1 MIRIDKVPHS
11 MQRYDTVGDWVF
23 STQGD
28 LYLIVS
34 HLYDRDYENLVA
46 LHEMIEALLCQAR
59 GITGDMVDTWDLSH
73 PGHPDPGS
81 IPGCPYYREHMFA
94 ICVERLMAAELEVN
108 WDEYETCLEVLCEK
122 AQ

>member
-34 HLYDRDYENLVA
+34 HLYNRDYENLVA

-59 GITGDMVDTWDLSH
+59 GITGDMVDTWDKDH
-73 PGHPDPGS
+73 FDHPDPGS
-81 IPGCPYYREHMFA
+81 IPQCPYFREHMFA
-94 ICVERLMAAELEVN
+94 TCVERLMAAELEVN
-108 WDEYETCLEVLCEK
+108 WDEYEAALEAIK
-122 AQ
+122 